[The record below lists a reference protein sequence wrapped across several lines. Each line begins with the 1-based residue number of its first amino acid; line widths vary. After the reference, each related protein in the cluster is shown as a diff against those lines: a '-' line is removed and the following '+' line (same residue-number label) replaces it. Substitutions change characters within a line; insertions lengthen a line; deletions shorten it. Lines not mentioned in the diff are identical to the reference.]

1 MNFLENEKDII
12 SLSISE
18 SLYSRLCHY
27 TYKNEISTSSY
38 DHGHGVRRLYTLEYC
53 LQYTDKNNKI
63 RFHLKRGGRP
73 PVKNHVTSRFGRL
86 DENISELAV
95 NTPNFES
102 MCRNISVKCPKE
114 VYFVN
119 RLSERRTLPDS
130 DSEWLKNAF
139 KTKVKPL
146 YY

>member
-18 SLYSRLCHY
+18 DLYSRLCDY

-38 DHGHGVRRLYTLEYC
+38 DHGYGVRRLYTLEYC

-63 RFHLKRGGRP
+63 RFYLKRGGRP
-73 PVKNHVTSRFGRL
+73 PVKNHLTSRFGRL
-86 DENISELAV
+86 DENIGELAV
-95 NTPNFES
+95 NTPSFDS
-102 MCRNISVKCPKE
+102 MCRNIAVKCPKG

-119 RLSERRTLPDS
+119 RFSERRTLPDS
-130 DSEWLKNAF
+130 DRDRSKNAF
-139 KTKVKPL
+139 KTKVKPS
-146 YY
+146 Y